1 MSPSPGIFGTFVRR
15 PVGVAVITLTL
26 ALLGILCYLRLP
38 LEMLP
43 GGVQGTN
50 FTVWISHPGS
60 SPQEN
65 ADKVARPI
73 EEQLRTLPDLDE
85 VFSRSSQGSVRLRVR
100 FNSDGDADLFRA
112 ELRDRIERAR
122 GELPDTVQD
131 IRIWANGD
139 GDMPVM
145 FFAITA
151 RERTQELDQLI
162 ENHVQRR
169 LEAVDGVSR
178 VQVWGL
184 LSDGIFI
191 WLDEQ
196 KVTAARLN
204 IGDLIRRLS
213 SDNFAKPMGE
223 VTDGNRRYLLRSD
236 MRFQTLQDVEQYP
249 VGNGLVLADVGR
261 VSRAKSVGERLTR
274 INGRLAFWG
283 MIQKESDANVVEVSE
298 RIDAAIDEIRSD
310 PALAG
315 EVGIE
320 KRFDQAEFIRN
331 SLDQL
336 QSTAMWGGGFAVLI
350 LFMFLRRWR
359 TTLVVALSIPI
370 SVLLALVWEYFGG
383 GTFNVMTMTGLT
395 LALGML
401 VDNSVV
407 VIESIARQ
415 RQLGK
420 RGAEA
425 AAAGVR
431 DVGLAVFMATLTTV
445 CVIVPMV
452 LLIEQRQLKIFLVTI
467 FRPLSIALISSL
479 LVALVFIPAMASL
492 VAGERSPMISRV
504 GAFWAR
510 LEAWPVRGLAWV
522 LGSVRWVLVGG
533 VWIVH
538 RCVRAFVVVLAPLRI
553 VVAVAIIAMTIRST
567 TGMATEQ
574 TDPFQLGLRGESSTG
589 TIVTAVI
596 LGLVAYFGLG
606 RWRNRPRQGPLMPT
620 RVPLEG
626 ASVMSWLSSANNAMV
641 GWALN
646 HRTLGSAVIAT
657 TFFLFVPVMA
667 QVKFASVDNEEGR
680 SEIEV
685 EVHLENG
692 FTLWETSQE
701 MARYE
706 KVLEAHREELG
717 FDSLIVR
724 YGSRRA
730 ELGVAWKERMGRA
743 ELEVYRQRLREIL
756 PTFPGHELQFTA
768 QQELGTADAIS
779 VHFQLR
785 GPDADTLAVLGEEA
799 KQILEKVPGLS
810 DVRMSL
816 DDSPEEVQIEID
828 REMAFDLGIDSNTAV
843 QNISWALRG
852 VMLPRFQERGREVPF
867 IIEYDSEEVA
877 GLGTVQDLN
886 VWNGENR
893 IALAAITD
901 MTFATAPRSIRRF
914 NGAATFYVQ
923 ATVDSPSRMAQRSR
937 EGYDALE
944 SELPLPRGFEYGR
957 DQSRFREND
966 AQLRQLKAAGG
977 LSIVLVILLMA
988 ILFESLVLPL
998 SVLVTIG
1005 FALSGAFVALAVTKV
1020 QADFVSFFG
1029 LLLLVGLVVNNGIVL
1044 VDKIHRLRVD
1054 DGLDRRTA
1062 VIRGAEAR
1070 VRPILMTAMTTI
1082 FGLLPMAL
1090 SRAPG
1095 MSIDYQ
1101 ALAVCMIGGLTCSTL
1116 FTLWGVPLAYTLFD
1130 DLGRHVRWTLHSATS
1145 RVRVAIDP
1153 VDPQPSRQRDED
1165 AAAALWPPGA

>member
-1 MSPSPGIFGTFVRR
+1 MNPSPGIFGTFVRR

-26 ALLGILCYLRLP
+26 ALLGILCYFRLP

-50 FTVWISHPGS
+50 FSVWVSHPGS

-65 ADKVARPI
+65 AEKVARPI
-73 EEQLRTLPDLDE
+73 EEQFRTLPDLDQ
-85 VFSRSSQGSVRLRVR
+85 VFSRSSQGSVMLRVR
-100 FNSDGDADLFRA
+100 FNSDGDSDLFRA

-131 IRIWANGD
+131 ISIWANGD
-139 GDMPVM
+139 SDLPVM

-151 RERTQELDQLI
+151 NKRTQELDQLI
-162 ENHVQRR
+162 EQRVQRR

-184 LSDGIFI
+184 LSDGIYI
-191 WLDEQ
+191 WLDEE
-196 KVTAARLN
+196 KVTAARMD
-204 IGDLIRRLS
+204 IGDLIERLS

-223 VTDGNRRYLLRSD
+223 VTDGNRRFLLRSD
-236 MRFQTLQDVEQYP
+236 MRFGSLEDVERYP
-249 VGNGLVLADVGR
+249 VGNGLVLSDIGR

-283 MIQKESDANVVEVSE
+283 MVQKESDANVVEVSD
-298 RIDAAIDEIRSD
+298 RIDAAIAEIRSD
-310 PALAG
+310 PRLIG

-320 KRFDQAEFIRN
+320 KRFDQAQFIRN

-336 QSTAMWGGGFAVLI
+336 QSTAMWGGGFAVLV

-415 RQLGK
+415 RQLGL
-420 RGAEA
+420 RGARA

-452 LLIEQRQLKIFLVTI
+452 LMIEQRQLKIFLVTI

-492 VAGERSPMISRV
+492 VAGERPKVISRL
-504 GAFWAR
+504 GSTWAR
-510 LEAWPVRGLAWV
+510 VEAVPVRGLAWII
-522 LGSVRWVLVGG
+522 GSVRWVFVGS
-533 VWIVH
+533 VWLTH
-538 RCVRAFVVVLAPLRI
+538 RCVRAFVVVLAPVRI
-553 VVAVAIIAMTIRST
+553 VVALAIITLTVWT
-567 TGMATEQ
+567 TSSMATEHS
-574 TDPFQLGLRGESSTG
+574 DPFQLGLQSESGTG
-589 TIVTAVI
+589 TLVLAVI
-596 LGLVAYFGLG
+596 LGMVAFFGLG
-606 RWRNRPRQGPLMPT
+606 RWRNRSRQGPLMPT
-620 RVPLEG
+620 RIPLEG
-626 ASVMSWLSSANNAMV
+626 TSVMGWLGSANNSMV
-641 GWALN
+641 SWALSN
-646 HRTLGSAVIAT
+646 RTLGSVVIAT
-657 TFFLFVPVMA
+657 VFFLFVPVMGT
-667 QVKFASVDNEEGR
+667 VEFADISNEDGR
-680 SEIEV
+680 SEIEIDV
-685 EVHLENG
+685 RLESG

-701 MARYE
+701 MQRYE
-706 KVLEAHREELG
+706 KVLDSHKDELG

-724 YGSRRA
+724 YGRRGG
-730 ELGVAWKERMGRA
+730 ELGVAWETRMDRV
-743 ELEVYRQRLREIL
+743 ELEKYRRRLREIL
-756 PTFPGHELQFTA
+756 PIYPGHELRFSR
-768 QQELGTADAIS
+768 QQELGNADSVS

-785 GPDADTLAVLGEEA
+785 GPDADELAELGELA
-799 KQILEKVPGLS
+799 KLVLKKVPGLT
-810 DVRMSL
+810 DVRTSL
-816 DDSPEEVQIEID
+816 DESPEEVQIAID

-852 VMLPRFQERGREVPF
+852 VQLPRFQERGREVPF
-867 IIEYDSEEVA
+867 IIEYDKDKVS

-886 VWNGENR
+886 VWNGESR

-901 MTFATAPRSIRRF
+901 MTFASAPRSIRRL
-914 NGAATFYVQ
+914 NGSATFYVQ
-923 ATVDSPSRMAQRSR
+923 ATIDTPSRMAQRSR

-944 SELPLPRGFEYGR
+944 SELPLPRGFSFGR
-957 DQSRFREND
+957 DQSRSRENE

-1005 FALSGAFVALAVTKV
+1005 FALTGAFVALSVTRV

-1044 VDKIHRLRVD
+1044 VDKIHRLRVE

-1070 VRPILMTAMTTI
+1070 VRPILMTALTTI

-1090 SRAPG
+1090 SQAPG

-1130 DLGRHVRWTLHSATS
+1130 DLGRHVRWTMHSGTS
-1145 RVRVAIDP
+1145 RKRIQIDP
-1153 VDPQPSRQRDED
+1153 VDPPNRKRQDED
-1165 AAAALWPPGA
+1165 ATAPLRPPGS